1 MRIREI
7 TDSDL
12 EAYVHLQNIGWT
24 VQNSPVYQRIF
35 TVEQVSK
42 SLTNQGN
49 ILVAEIDNHMV
60 GSLYYSPFYPFES
73 GKHVLTFGILVAEPS
88 RGQGVGRAL
97 MESFLTHAT
106 ELGYKKIA
114 MHVMETSPEAV
125 AFYEN
130 YGFQVEARLTDHF
143 YLEGQY
149 VDGLIF
155 GKWIGEDH
163 AR

>member
-12 EAYVHLQNIGWT
+12 EAYVHLQNTGWT
-24 VQNSPVYQRIF
+24 VQTSPVYQRIF

-42 SLTNQGN
+42 SLKNQGN
-49 ILVAEIDNHMV
+49 TLVAEIDNHMV
-60 GSLYYSPFYPFES
+60 GALDYSPFYPFES

-88 RGQGVGRAL
+88 RVQGIGRAL
-97 MESFLTHAT
+97 MESFLTRAT

-114 MHVMETSPEAV
+114 MHVMGTSPEAV

-130 YGFQVEARLTDHF
+130 YGFQVEACLTDHF